1 MHINKQSPKRSTSLS
16 LFPPTPSTFPGDPR
30 MASGFRTRISKNCS
44 PYGTSPG
51 TDPDFSFKV
60 YYAGE

>member
-1 MHINKQSPKRSTSLS
+1 
-16 LFPPTPSTFPGDPR
+16 